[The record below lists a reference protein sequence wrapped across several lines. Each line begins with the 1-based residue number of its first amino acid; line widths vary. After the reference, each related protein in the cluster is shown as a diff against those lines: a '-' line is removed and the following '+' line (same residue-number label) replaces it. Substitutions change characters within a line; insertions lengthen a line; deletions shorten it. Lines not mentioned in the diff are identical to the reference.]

1 MGKAQPAARPGARPG
16 DAPFQR
22 SGRRPMGAAQSA
34 ALTATARRAV
44 AGRNSARH
52 AHLRFLLPPLP
63 PPQFELHRLR
73 PQGNRTPAA
82 PLPMPASS
90 CLHSRPIGALANGT
104 RRPPLQGWRRGR
116 HPKTEGGL
124 QRRWVEIFLP
134 GRMARIS
141 SGGDVRQEAMYMVN
155 LLSRNPAAAR
165 FVYGSATVC
174 T

>member
-44 AGRNSARH
+44 A
-52 AHLRFLLPPLP
+52 
-63 PPQFELHRLR
+63 
-73 PQGNRTPAA
+73 GNRTPAA